1 MASVY
6 EKALLTLAATAA
18 DDRAGLFVQSNL
30 HDLATLPRNAQDPR
44 SPPVYF
50 TAHIAQPHDWD
61 RHILNAPLNSRAWV
75 MQERILSRRI
85 VHFAGDQLYWECRR
99 QRSSQT
105 GITYADNKSSA
116 FSMIQRQSP
125 ANADRYLIANAD
137 VHSFITN
144 MQELLSKHETKISS
158 DRSLRGAF
166 GHLWMTLIEAYAHCN
181 LTDPSD
187 KLPAL
192 TGLAVRLQAAAG
204 ISHIYGHWF
213 HGLVPLMPLL
223 LWYAPGHA
231 AWKKDDG
238 ARPDGGGLTRP
249 RRQRCPA
256 WSWASMDGGVSFLTR
271 FEYESFAT
279 LVAVETAAR
288 DGLDVHASLIFRGCI
303 FKARRDDA
311 RNQSADGEH
320 WNWDSYR
327 SYGYRM
333 VGDCVSGERLGRV
346 FFDVDDEEPEI
357 FDCIIMCRGDMQ
369 HEGEN
374 YRVLALKEVGSQ
386 SGEWPEFRRIG
397 AGTFNPDLVPSSA
410 GEMIFAL
417 V

>member
-1 MASVY
+1 MPTRIVDVAAVDATGTVRLCTTNGQTGQYLALSHRWGPSTLNSSTVKSTLASCKSAIRLGTLSRTMRDAINLTRRLGLQYIWIDSLCIIQDDPEDWKREAKSMASVY

-18 DDRAGLFVQSNL
+18 DDRAGLFAQSNL
-30 HDLATLPRNAQDPR
+30 HDLATLPHNAQDPR

-50 TAHIAQPHDWD
+50 TAHTAQPHGWD

-75 MQERILSRRI
+75 MQERLLSRRI
-85 VHFAGDQLYWECRR
+85 VHFACDQLCWECRL

-105 GITYADNKSSA
+105 GITYADNTSSA

-144 MQELLSKHETKISS
+144 MQELLSKHGTKISS

-181 LTDPSD
+181 
-187 KLPAL
+187 L

-238 ARPDGGGLTRP
+238 ARPNGGGLTRP
-249 RRQRCPA
+249 RRQRCPT

-288 DGLDVHASLIFRGCI
+288 DGLDVHASLIFRGCV
-303 FKARRDDA
+303 FKARRVDA

-320 WNWDSYR
+320 WN
-327 SYGYRM
+327 
-333 VGDCVSGERLGRV
+333 
-346 FFDVDDEEPEI
+346 
-357 FDCIIMCRGDMQ
+357 
-369 HEGEN
+369 
-374 YRVLALKEVGSQ
+374 
-386 SGEWPEFRRIG
+386 
-397 AGTFNPDLVPSSA
+397 
-410 GEMIFAL
+410 
-417 V
+417 